1 MDQTRA
7 LLEMYA
13 DRGPAWRAAI
23 EAGHDMSLVE
33 QAMHRTFEQRIKDL
47 QRAIDSLAALREAV
61 IERAAA
67 ERRTPDATH

>member
-23 EAGHDMSLVE
+23 EAGHDMSLV
-33 QAMHRTFEQRIKDL
+33 D
-47 QRAIDSLAALREAV
+47 DALRRTHHERMQHLQSALDQLHDLKESMRAV
-61 IERAAA
+61 PAP
-67 ERRTPDATH
+67 TQ